1 MRREGLV
8 PGVLYGGGGEPVS
21 FAVGARELRA
31 ALHAQ
36 GAVLELSIDGGRAT
50 PAVLKDSQRHVV
62 RGDLVHV
69 DLVRVRLD
77 QAIQATVPLVLVGAE
92 DAPGVREGGVLEH
105 ITHQVLVEAL
115 PTSIPESIS
124 HDVSEMTIG
133 DTVTLSAVAAPEGV
147 TLLGELEETVLATL
161 TPPRLRLEEESEIE
175 QETEL
180 VGEGGPSEEA
190 ASEDGAAEPSDG
202 DGE

>member
-62 RGDLVHV
+62 RGDLMHV

-77 QAIQATVPLVLVGAE
+77 QAIQATVPLVLLGAE

-133 DTVTLSAVAAPEGV
+133 DTVMLAAVAAPEGV

-180 VGEGGPSEEA
+180 VGEAGSSEEA

>member
-1 MRREGLV
+1 
-8 PGVLYGGGGEPVS
+8 
-21 FAVGARELRA
+21 
-31 ALHAQ
+31 
-36 GAVLELSIDGGRAT
+36 
-50 PAVLKDSQRHVV
+50 
-62 RGDLVHV
+62 
-69 DLVRVRLD
+69 
-77 QAIQATVPLVLVGAE
+77 
-92 DAPGVREGGVLEH
+92 VLEH

-133 DTVTLSAVAAPEGV
+133 DTVMLAAVAAPEGV

-180 VGEGGPSEEA
+180 VGEAGSSEEA